1 MSLDNSV
8 FESFHQFDERISMA
22 QTVAFYT
29 INKRAVQKKSIFKR
43 KMNAVG
49 NAEIIVREDFVRN
62 CPLAVRFIACIEN
75 GNKQSVCPVSYQEQ
89 EKLPVDRQSSL
100 DRYKARR
107 ERRNAVAEQSDLE
120 RLVLQHTLSQYSS
133 LVNQDEMFAVGS

>member
-43 KMNAVG
+43 KINAVG
-49 NAEIIVREDFVRN
+49 NAENIVREDFVRN

-75 GNKQSVCPVSYQEQ
+75 GNKQSVVSYQEQ